1 MGNVKFKD
9 KKDKKVD
16 HRDKNSSEHNDSK
29 KGDSKEIEDLK
40 LIISEKDEQI
50 LRLHADFDNFRKRTE
65 QRFDE
70 FQKSANKGLIVEL
83 LGIVDDYERA
93 LASAENA
100 ESVDHLRA
108 GFSQIYKKLMHVLK
122 SCGLTC
128 VDCVGEN
135 FDPNL
140 HEAVFVFESDE
151 YEDNMVTD
159 EIQKGYAIHDVIIRH
174 PKVRVAKN
182 SSSKDDKKDED
193 KKKTE
198 GHEEKNN

>member
-9 KKDKKVD
+9 KKDKKID
-16 HRDKNSSEHNDSK
+16 HRDKNSSEHNGG
-29 KGDSKEIEDLK
+29 KGSSKEIEDLK

-100 ESVDHLRA
+100 ESVDHLRE

-140 HEAVFVFESDE
+140 HEAVFMFESDE
-151 YEDNMVTD
+151 HEDNMVTD

>member
-9 KKDKKVD
+9 KNDKKID
-16 HRDKNSSEHNDSK
+16 HRDKNSSEHNGG
-29 KGDSKEIEDLK
+29 KGCSKEIEDLK

-100 ESVDHLRA
+100 ESVDHLRE
-108 GFSQIYKKLMHVLK
+108 GFSQIYKKLIHVLK

-151 YEDNMVTD
+151 HEDNMVID

-198 GHEEKNN
+198 GHEEKK